1 MSSQSENNALALH
14 EILLSISDSLNEAQ
28 INLRNMPPYDQYGRP
43 NTLYQLPYLDFHLE
57 VISEFDASSV
67 VTETSG
73 GDPMSPKMPA
83 NGKLAKYAPANYL
96 KFTPFKNTETSTA
109 VSNRIVSNISGRFVA
124 ILPNEGLPQ
133 VYLGIRS
140 KYLSGGTFEITV
152 SLVQATSEPVIGQ
165 KIELNF
171 DEATTLA
178 MNGTALSAAPVFVA
192 KEGYTNPTGEFTTNV
207 TMNAGD
213 YSSGKT
219 VILVANS
226 GTIFSSTAISN
237 L

>member
-57 VISEFDASSV
+57 VISQFDASSV

-73 GDPMSPKMPA
+73 GDEILPTMPA

-133 VYLGIRS
+133 VYLGTRS
-140 KYLSGGTFEITV
+140 EYVSDGIFKIVV
-152 SLVQATSEPVIGQ
+152 SLVQATSEPVVGQ
-165 KIELNF
+165 KIELNY

-178 MNGTALSAAPVFVA
+178 MNGSALSSPPVFDI
-192 KEGYTNPTGEFTTNV
+192 KEGYTNPTGEFIAMV
-207 TMNAGD
+207 TMNLGD
-213 YSSGKT
+213 YASGKT

-226 GTIFSSTAISN
+226 GTIFSSTAISK